1 MKALITGGLGFI
13 GHHLAVRLLAAGFEV
28 HALDNGQRGR
38 ADADADRLLTHAG
51 YRLIMGDLAA
61 GTLLDRLDR
70 DYTHVFHLAAIV
82 GVRNVVRQPYRVLK
96 ENVDL
101 LVRMLS
107 WAGTQRRLERFVFPS
122 TSEVYAGTL
131 ESFGMAI
138 PTPED
143 TPLTIT
149 DPGAPRTAY
158 MLSKIYGEAL
168 CRHGGVPFTI
178 IRPHNVYGPRMG
190 MAHVIPELLAR
201 AHQAPPGGR
210 LLVFSPEH
218 RRSFCYID
226 DATELILRIA
236 LSPAGLNQVFN
247 LGACIEETRI
257 ADLARTVVETVG
269 KSLTIEFGSD
279 TEGSP
284 ARRLPDIRR
293 IVAAT
298 SYWPHVTLAEGVRCT
313 YDWYRANI
321 FDTKGTRYD
330 ADTQPPPSPG
340 QPCPP

>member
-1 MKALITGGLGFI
+1 MKALVTGGLGFI
-13 GHHLAVRLLAAGFEV
+13 GHHLAERLLAAGFEV
-28 HALDNGQRGR
+28 HVLDNGQRGR
-38 ADADADRLLTHAG
+38 VDADADRLATHPR
-51 YRLIMGDLAA
+51 YRLIMGDLA
-61 GTLLDRLDR
+61 GDTLLDSLDR

-82 GVRNVVRQPYRVLK
+82 GVRHVVQQPYRVLK

-107 WAGTQRRLERFVFPS
+107 WAGTQRSLERFVFPS

-131 ESFGMAI
+131 ESFGMAV

-149 DPGAPRTAY
+149 DPAAPRTAY

-168 CRHGGVPFTI
+168 CRHAGVPFTI

-190 MAHVIPELLAR
+190 LAHVIPELLAR
-201 AHQAPPGGR
+201 AHQAADGGR

-236 LSPAGLNQVFN
+236 RSPAGLNATFN
-247 LGACIEETRI
+247 LGADIEETRI
-257 ADLARTVVETVG
+257 ADLAGLVVETVG
-269 KSLTIEFGSD
+269 KSLTREYGQETD
-279 TEGSP
+279 GSP
-284 ARRLPDIRR
+284 SRRLPDIRR
-293 IVAAT
+293 LVAAT
-298 SYWPHVTLAEGVRCT
+298 SYRPRVTLADGVRRT

-321 FDTKGTRYD
+321 FDTEGTGYD
-330 ADTQPPPSPG
+330 VDTQPPSAPRP
-340 QPCPP
+340 PCPT